1 MTWRAPIVLAATAAL
16 AGCGGGPGELITI
29 TESGGGEA
37 PVRLTVLADSQGSC
51 NSGPNTTLPSGLI
64 LDAREAERELARPA
78 KDRASYADGP
88 RGARRYTA
96 TTNDGVVTW
105 VEGARGAPEAVGRA
119 TLLAARLKRE
129 LC

>member
-1 MTWRAPIVLAATAAL
+1 MTWRAPIVLAAAAAL
-16 AGCGGGPGELITI
+16 AGCGGTPGELITI

-37 PVRLTVLADSQGSC
+37 PLRLTVRADSQGSC
-51 NSGPNTTLPSGLI
+51 NNSALRTLPSQLI

-78 KDRASYADGP
+78 RDRASYAEGP
-88 RGARRYTA
+88 RAARRYTA

-119 TLLAARLKRE
+119 TLLAAQLKRE

>member
-1 MTWRAPIVLAATAAL
+1 MTRLAATALAAAAAL
-16 AGCGGGPGELITI
+16 AACGGPPGELITI

-37 PVRLTVLADSQGSC
+37 PLRLTVRADSQGSC
-51 NSGPNTTLPSGLI
+51 NEGPNTTLPSDLI
-64 LDAREAERELARPA
+64 LDAREAERELAKEAR
-78 KDRASYADGP
+78 DRASYGEGP
-88 RGARRYTA
+88 RGARRYTM

-119 TLLAARLKRE
+119 TLLALRLKRE